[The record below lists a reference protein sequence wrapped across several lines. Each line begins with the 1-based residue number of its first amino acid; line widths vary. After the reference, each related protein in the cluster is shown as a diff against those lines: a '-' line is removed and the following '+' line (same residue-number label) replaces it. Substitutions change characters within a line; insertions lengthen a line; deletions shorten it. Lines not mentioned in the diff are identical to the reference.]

1 MIKYTVTHA
10 GFEPVHILFMPW
22 ANIVASRIKQCLRRE
37 NRIYMSGL
45 YWGCIGR
52 LVLKASYI
60 IVVSGWVMFC
70 CRFSDGLSV
79 GSWIVGLAA
88 YISVRFFVVSE
99 SQRAFSL
106 SVPGLSF
113 PGREVCVFKGIVSK
127 ICLLWQLECGRT
139 FIFMIGGEFFP
150 RGRG

>member
-1 MIKYTVTHA
+1 
-10 GFEPVHILFMPW
+10 
-22 ANIVASRIKQCLRRE
+22 
-37 NRIYMSGL
+37 MS
-45 YWGCIGR
+45 
-52 LVLKASYI
+52 
-60 IVVSGWVMFC
+60 C

-106 SVPGLSF
+106 SVLGLSF

-127 ICLLWQLECGRT
+127 ICLL
-139 FIFMIGGEFFP
+139 
-150 RGRG
+150 

>member
-1 MIKYTVTHA
+1 MIKHA
-10 GFEPVHILFMPW
+10 VAHARFELVHILFMPW
-22 ANIVASRIKQCLRRE
+22 AYIVASRIKLFLRGESRTF
-37 NRIYMSGL
+37 MSRL
-45 YWGCIGR
+45 YRDCIGWFE
-52 LVLKASYI
+52 LKASYI
-60 IVVSGWVMFC
+60 IAMSGWMMC
-70 CRFSDGLSV
+70 CFRLSDGLSV

-113 PGREVCVFKGIVSK
+113 PGREVCVFKGIVST

-139 FIFMIGGEFFP
+139 FIFMIGGEIFP